1 MFIIDRRPE
10 MRPREDVRE
19 DLGREP
25 GADAGAAH
33 GDRHLAHRRHQHRE
47 DRLMFLFYGNIIS
60 SQIKKPLSELL

>member
-1 MFIIDRRPE
+1 MFNRRPE

-47 DRLMFLFYGNIIS
+47 DRLIYASFCGNLIS
-60 SQIKKPLSELL
+60 SLIKNLLS